1 MALNS
6 AINNDNEPLRAAD
19 EHFILLREKI
29 GFEIIIEGMG

>member
-6 AINNDNEPLRAAD
+6 AINNHDEPLRAAN

-29 GFEIIIEGMG
+29 GFEIAIDGIG